1 MIIVSSSLSLSIR
14 LQKFIFSLP
23 SFSERTHLR
32 CQVYPLSKTRK
43 HALHQAGRKGKTRSL
58 HRETLMVILRILG
71 ALLNRISKAYWKRK
85 DVDLSPVFKELPL
98 EWFEVASGQA
108 NQRKEK
114 ERRKK
119 LNRSENLPLF

>member
-1 MIIVSSSLSLSIR
+1 
-14 LQKFIFSLP
+14 
-23 SFSERTHLR
+23 
-32 CQVYPLSKTRK
+32 
-43 HALHQAGRKGKTRSL
+43 
-58 HRETLMVILRILG
+58 MVILWILG

-114 ERRKK
+114 EIRKK